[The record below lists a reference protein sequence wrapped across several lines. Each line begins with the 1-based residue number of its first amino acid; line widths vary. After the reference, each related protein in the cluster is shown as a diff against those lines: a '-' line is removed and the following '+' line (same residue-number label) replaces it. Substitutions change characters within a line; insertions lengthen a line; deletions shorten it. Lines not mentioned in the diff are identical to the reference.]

1 MSCISYLAEEG
12 QVICCHS
19 RLPTFFHCP
28 YHAPAYL
35 WLSRMEELVERT
47 CMCFRRTGQGKNKAC
62 CKEKVPM
69 KSLLRSACPG
79 TSGGRRPREVRVKP
93 AVSRDGLDPGI
104 AEQTP
109 SPPPLSNELLLQPLT
124 LCFGGV
130 RCPRV
135 VAPREPSGSLLQTIK
150 DTCLCHE
157 DKNSQSATLGEDH
170 MGEEG
175 GGSHGDM

>member
-1 MSCISYLAEEG
+1 MLSFSSAHILPLSLSCS
-12 QVICCHS
+12 C
-19 RLPTFFHCP
+19 LPVAF
-28 YHAPAYL
+28 
-35 WLSRMEELVERT
+35 
-47 CMCFRRTGQGKNKAC
+47 KNG
-62 CKEKVPM
+62 
-69 KSLLRSACPG
+69 G
-79 TSGGRRPREVRVKP
+79 TSGKDLHVFQENRPRKEQSMLQGEGPYEEPPKVRLPWNKWREKQGPAPGPREVRVKP